1 MVLDVLLERQPFFA
15 ASARVLARIEKRDI
29 VGLIGATTL
38 TTIFYLVQKAAD
50 AKKAREAV
58 RDLLRIFEVVAVDR
72 AALDS
77 ALAAPIHD
85 FEDAVLVESGRAAGA
100 AILVTRNGKDFQR
113 AGVEV
118 FEPEEFEAI
127 LVSRDREK
135 D

>member
-38 TTIFYLVQKAAD
+38 TTIFYLVQAAD

-100 AILVTRNGKDFQR
+100 AILVTRNGKDAR
-113 AGVEV
+113 
-118 FEPEEFEAI
+118 EASGLRTRRI
-127 LVSRDREK
+127 RGHSRQSRSRE

>member
-72 AALDS
+72 AALDA
-77 ALAAPIHD
+77 ALATPIHD
-85 FEDAVLVESGRAAGA
+85 FEDAVLVESGRAVGA